1 MSNSSLVSY
10 TKLSPNHSGQRTHS
24 IDRITPH
31 CVVGQ
36 LSAESICGCF
46 TSTSRQ
52 ASCNYG
58 IGTDGRI
65 SLCVEEKNRSW
76 CSSSNANDQRAVTI
90 ECASDMSEPYAM
102 NSKVYASLINLCVDI
117 CKRNGKKKLL
127 WFGDKTKSL
136 NYSPKSDEMVITVHR
151 WFANKSCPG
160 NWLYARL
167 GDLATQVT
175 NKLGGASSAPAPTPT
190 PSKPSAL
197 KFGSG
202 DIVNFAGGTHYT
214 SANAASGF
222 AVKASR
228 AKITAVSASAKHPY
242 HCRAVN
248 ASGEY
253 ISGVYGWVDANTLS
267 AISSPA
273 NSSFGAGTKLTLKN
287 VAIYTSSASTAKA
300 GTKTGTYYVWS
311 AEVVNNK
318 IRITNSTANVGKSG
332 QVTGWISYSDA
343 KNAAG
348 TTVSQSNTFASYRV
362 KVTADVLN
370 IRKGAGTNYGTNG
383 SIRDK
388 GVYTIVAE
396 ANGKGATKWGK
407 LKSGA
412 GWISLDYCKKV

>member
-46 TSTSRQ
+46 TSPSRQ

-127 WFGDKTKSL
+127 WFGDKTKTL

-167 GDLATQVT
+167 GDLASQVT
-175 NKLGGASSAPAPTPT
+175 KKLGGSTTSSPTTTTQPAATNKNFPTAPFTVEVLIPDLNIR
-190 PSKPSAL
+190 K
-197 KFGSG
+197 G
-202 DIVNFAGGTHYT
+202 AGTNYATIGKYT
-214 SANAASGF
+214 GKGVF
-222 AVKASR
+222 T
-228 AKITAVSASAKHPY
+228 ITAVQNGWGKLKSGAGWIY
-242 HCRAVN
+242 LEN
-248 ASGEY
+248 ASYVKIG
-253 ISGVYGWVDANTLS
+253 
-267 AISSPA
+267 SSV
-273 NSSFGAGTKLTLKN
+273 KE
-287 VAIYTSSASTAKA
+287 ASTP
-300 GTKTGTYYVWS
+300 
-311 AEVVNNK
+311 
-318 IRITNSTANVGKSG
+318 STPAFS
-332 QVTGWISYSDA
+332 SY
-343 KNAAG
+343 K
-348 TTVSQSNTFASYRV
+348 V

-383 SIRDK
+383 SIRDS

-396 ANGKGATKWGK
+396 SSGQGATKWGK

-412 GWISLDYCKKV
+412 GWISLDYCKKGITAT

>member
-175 NKLGGASSAPAPTPT
+175 NKLSGSTTSTPTAPTQPATTNKNFPTVPFTVEVLISDLNIRKGAGTNYATIGKYTGKGVFTITAVQNGWGKLKSGAGWIYLENTSYVKIGSSVKGTSTPSAPAF
-190 PSKPSAL
+190 S
-197 KFGSG
+197 
-202 DIVNFAGGTHYT
+202 
-214 SANAASGF
+214 
-222 AVKASR
+222 
-228 AKITAVSASAKHPY
+228 PY
-242 HCRAVN
+242 
-248 ASGEY
+248 
-253 ISGVYGWVDANTLS
+253 
-267 AISSPA
+267 
-273 NSSFGAGTKLTLKN
+273 K
-287 VAIYTSSASTAKA
+287 
-300 GTKTGTYYVWS
+300 
-311 AEVVNNK
+311 
-318 IRITNSTANVGKSG
+318 
-332 QVTGWISYSDA
+332 
-343 KNAAG
+343 
-348 TTVSQSNTFASYRV
+348 V

-396 ANGKGATKWGK
+396 SSGKGATKWGK